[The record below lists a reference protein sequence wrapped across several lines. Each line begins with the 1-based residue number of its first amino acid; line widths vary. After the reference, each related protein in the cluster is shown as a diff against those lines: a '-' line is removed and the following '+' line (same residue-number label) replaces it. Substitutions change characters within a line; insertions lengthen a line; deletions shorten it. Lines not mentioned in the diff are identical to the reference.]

1 MSTIPTQ
8 AELEQSLKHLQKF
21 MSEAL
26 NYGAVNTENLV
37 DHVDDLL
44 GSSNWPGGSVLG
56 SLGAQTRR
64 LFANFVQQRTA
75 AKFDPIATGYLNLA
89 DSEFTSVF
97 EGWKDIWDYNT
108 GATRRVLSRDITYDT
123 SVSTTGTGN
132 PTWYRL
138 TTDADGYEIQ
148 SAYLDDI
155 VAECISKGSS
165 GGEEVLRITMA
176 RAIDALSLFVAGEEN
191 GNGEVGIIQLRNSDD
206 VLQDSSME
214 IGTAADSDPSS
225 LGLWVDSAGVYG
237 SSKYAILEDGHI
249 ASVRE
254 QSLGEDHEDG
264 KKLALEIKGNHTI
277 FQKINSSLG
286 TTEPYHWGFFAKKKT
301 TATGNVT
308 MTVGDNASATT
319 TIAALSSSAFTAVPC
334 TLNQNLWPQN
344 FMDVANPKISIAVD
358 SLATDTV
365 IVDGVWFHK
374 MNRYNGT
381 FWLPRPGST
390 QLQVGYKGT
399 FNDVLNTE
407 SPFQLLLLLIFGVQ
421 RVTSRGVGV
430 YWPHTPSGTPPE
442 IVAT

>member
-8 AELEQSLKHLQKF
+8 AELEQSFKDVQKF

-26 NYGAVNTENLV
+26 NYGGVNSEKLV
-37 DHVDDLL
+37 DHVNDILDN
-44 GSSNWPGGSVLG
+44 SNWPGGALLG
-56 SLGAQTRR
+56 ELGAQTRS
-64 LFANFVQQRTA
+64 LFARFIQQRTA
-75 AKFDPIATGYLNLA
+75 AKFDPIGKGYLLFA
-89 DSEFTSVF
+89 DSEFRDVF
-97 EGWKDIWDYNT
+97 EGWKDIWDQNV

-123 SVSTTGTGN
+123 SATTAGTGN

-138 TTDADGYEIQ
+138 TTDVDGYEIQ

-165 GGEEVLRITMA
+165 GGEELLRLTMP
-176 RAIDALSLFVAGEEN
+176 RAIDALSLFVSGEET
-191 GNGEVGIIQLRNSDD
+191 GNGEIGTIQLRNRDD
-206 VLQDSSME
+206 ILQDSSME

-225 LGLWVDSAGVYG
+225 LGAWIDSTGAYG
-237 SSKYAILEDGHI
+237 SARYAVLEDGHI

-254 QSLGEDHEDG
+254 QALGEEHEDG
-264 KKLALEIKGNHTI
+264 KKLATEIKGDHTL
-277 FQKINSSLG
+277 FQKITSNLG

-301 TATGNVT
+301 SATGTIT
-308 MTVGDNASATT
+308 MTVGDNATAT
-319 TIAALSSSAFTAVPC
+319 ISIGSLSNSSFTAVPA
-334 TLNQNLWPQN
+334 TMNENLWPEN
-344 FMDVANPKISIAVD
+344 FMDVANPKVSIAVS

-365 IVDGVWFHK
+365 IVDGFWFHK
-374 MNRYNGT
+374 MHRYNGT

-390 QLQVGYKGT
+390 QLQVGYTGT

-430 YWPHTPSGTPPE
+430 YWPHTVSGTPPE
-442 IVAT
+442 IVAS